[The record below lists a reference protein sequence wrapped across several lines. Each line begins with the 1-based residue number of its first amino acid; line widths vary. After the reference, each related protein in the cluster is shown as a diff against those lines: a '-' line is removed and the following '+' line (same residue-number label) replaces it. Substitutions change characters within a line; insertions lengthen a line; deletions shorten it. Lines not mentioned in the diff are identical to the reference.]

1 MLTVQEYNTIV
12 KLYSD
17 NLYRYSVKSISDSE
31 AAKDVVQNVFLKLWQ
46 RRDKVEVE
54 KCKGLLFK
62 MAHQTIIDT
71 YRSNKARTEREAI
84 PVNTRSN
91 NTTGFETRE
100 LLDIAFKQLSEKY
113 KSILLL
119 RDYEGYAYEEIAG
132 MLDMTLAN
140 VKVNIFR
147 ARKQMQSILHELE
160 NEVA

>member
-17 NLYRYSVKSISDSE
+17 NLFRYSVKSISDSE

-46 RRDKVEVE
+46 NRESIEVE

-71 YRSNKARTEREAI
+71 YRSNKARNERETI
-84 PVNTRSN
+84 IVRNTVSN
-91 NTTGFETRE
+91 TSRFETRE
-100 LLDIAFKQLSEKY
+100 LLDIAFGQLPEKY
-113 KSILLL
+113 KSIILL
-119 RDYEGYAYEEIAG
+119 RDYEGYAYEEIAELLE
-132 MLDMTLAN
+132 MSLSN

-147 ARKQMQSILHELE
+147 ARKQMQSILLELE